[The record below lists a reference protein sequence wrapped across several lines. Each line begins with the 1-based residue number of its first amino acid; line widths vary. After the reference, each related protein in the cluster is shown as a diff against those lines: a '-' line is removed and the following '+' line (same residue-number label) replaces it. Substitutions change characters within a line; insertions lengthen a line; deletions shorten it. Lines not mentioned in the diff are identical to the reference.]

1 MVAPVDVHCSSTIDG
16 ALHDTGDD
24 GITRKPVIR
33 TPPLDPAADPGR
45 VAGEEETV
53 VVVARGGIVAGT
65 VDAAAVD
72 RGTVDGRAVVEI
84 GAGDVGVVAADDDAR
99 CPPPQLAR
107 SAVAT
112 AAPATAIERGAQRR
126 MNGGYDGNLS
136 YPVRRCPASSTP
148 RRPM

>member
-1 MVAPVDVHCSSTIDG
+1 
-16 ALHDTGDD
+16 LHDTGDD

-33 TPPLDPAADPGR
+33 TRFVDPGAEPGGA
-45 VAGEEETV
+45 AGEEEAV
-53 VVVARGGIVAGT
+53 VVVARPATVPGT
-65 VDAAAVD
+65 VDVGAVD
-72 RGTVDGRAVVEI
+72 RGTVDGRVLVAVE
-84 GAGDVGVVAADDDAR
+84 AGDERVVVVDDDAW

-112 AAPATAIERGAQRR
+112 AAPAAAIERGATRR